1 MSYTTEGDFL
11 TPAMVDVRWP
21 TALPA
26 LRSNACGRIPRSRTS
41 SPTGPGVARKR
52 RIRGG
57 WGLTLDTLRVATDDL
72 RRDNAAARLAG
83 LIAEIGDADALAH
96 VGDWIVDSP
105 TGNELIARFGKGS

>member
-1 MSYTTEGDFL
+1 MRQDSTFKDIFAYWTWRC
-11 TPAMVDVRWP
+11 AQ
-21 TALPA
+21 AA
-26 LRSNACGRIPRSRTS
+26 YSR
-41 SPTGPGVARKR
+41 GMGGW
-52 RIRGG
+52 GG

>member
-1 MSYTTEGDFL
+1 MADRVARATVECMRQD
-11 TPAMVDVRWP
+11 P
-21 TALPA
+21 TFKDIFAYW
-26 LRSNACGRIPRSRTS
+26 R
-41 SPTGPGVARKR
+41 PGVARKR